1 MKVFELSK
9 QLKVSNKE
17 FLTANPQ
24 FKSHMSKVPADL
36 VAELLGVEK
45 KIQAE
50 PEPAQSID
58 STEAIADVA
67 QEAPEIPVEAITQP
81 KATPSTPECPVSLET
96 LAMSLRGLGGKSPYY
111 KWKYLLNA

>member
-1 MKVFELSK
+1 MKAYEAIKL
-9 QLKVSNKE
+9 LKVDRKE
-17 FLTANPQ
+17 FLQTHEL
-24 FKSHMSKVPADL
+24 KSHMSKISEEL
-36 VAELLGVEK
+36 EAELFGVEK

-96 LAMSLRGLGGKSPYY
+96 LATSLRGLGGKSPYY